1 MDIRLHYLEKGKG
14 TPLLLLHGNGESAE
28 YFEHQISFFSEK
40 YHVYALDTRGH
51 GKSPRGEAPFTL
63 EQFALDLE
71 AFMDEKGLEQ
81 ADILGFSDGANIALL
96 FALRHPPRVGRLIL
110 NGANLFPKGVKNS
123 VQLPIVMGYLM
134 VSLIALFSKKAV
146 PNKEMLGL
154 MVTQPHIVPEE
165 LLSLQQDPYPEASWS
180 SWRGIILLPPG
191 SGRPSIKAWMLFCW
205 KRKTESSRRIK
216 TVRIMSVAF
225 FICLYLFLLFF

>member
-71 AFMDEKGLEQ
+71 AFMDC
-81 ADILGFSDGANIALL
+81 LL
-96 FALRHPPRVGRLIL
+96 YTSPSPR
-110 NGANLFPKGVKNS
+110 
-123 VQLPIVMGYLM
+123 
-134 VSLIALFSKKAV
+134 
-146 PNKEMLGL
+146 
-154 MVTQPHIVPEE
+154 
-165 LLSLQQDPYPEASWS
+165 D
-180 SWRGIILLPPG
+180 
-191 SGRPSIKAWMLFCW
+191 
-205 KRKTESSRRIK
+205 
-216 TVRIMSVAF
+216 
-225 FICLYLFLLFF
+225 